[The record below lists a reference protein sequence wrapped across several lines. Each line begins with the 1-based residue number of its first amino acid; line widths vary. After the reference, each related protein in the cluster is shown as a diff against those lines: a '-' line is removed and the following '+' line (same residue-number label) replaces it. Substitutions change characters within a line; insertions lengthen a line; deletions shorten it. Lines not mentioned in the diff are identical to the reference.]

1 MMNLLVTIGKKQH
14 HLSVKP
20 GTPLPEALA
29 LLGFPIA
36 LPCGGKGSCGKCRV
50 KATGQLSPITP
61 AERRCLSAGELRNGL
76 RLLCQTA
83 VLGEARIELPEE
95 SAEIVVEGVSAMPQ
109 NRPIDGKALCA
120 ALDIGTTTVAA
131 RLYVAEEL
139 ESSPIASAGRRNP
152 QAAFGADVLSRMERA
167 QAGDAPALR
176 GCIID
181 CLDDLLTEL
190 MQMAQARPA
199 QIREL
204 VITGNTAMLYLLTGR
219 DTACL
224 SKAPFLPEHLFGDEI
239 TAEALG
245 LHAVKASRV
254 YLPHCAS
261 AFIGADCLC
270 AMLACGMTEAEAPCA
285 LLDLGTN
292 GELAVFNGTEL
303 WCAST
308 AAGPAFEG
316 AGLTMG
322 MPAVPGAINHV
333 ERKGFRIGCTAIGG
347 EGDLWLRADRRGGG
361 LAAERRFGCG
371 GLPSAG
377 RASFSSDGV
386 RNRRRARR
394 ALRGHRRFAHTG
406 GYPRV
411 AGGESRRLRGPTNAA
426 RSC

>member
-139 ESSPIASAGRRNP
+139 ESSPVASAGRRNP

-204 VITGNTAMLYLLTGR
+204 VITGNTAMLYLLTGGIPP
-219 DTACL
+219 A
-224 SKAPFLPEHLFGDEI
+224 FLKLLFCRSIFLGTKSLPKPWGCMQLRPAAFI
-239 TAEALG
+239 CRTVPLLLLG
-245 LHAVKASRV
+245 L
-254 YLPHCAS
+254 
-261 AFIGADCLC
+261 I
-270 AMLACGMTEAEAPCA
+270 ACAPC
-285 LLDLGTN
+285 LLVG
-292 GELAVFNGTEL
+292 
-303 WCAST
+303 
-308 AAGPAFEG
+308 
-316 AGLTMG
+316 
-322 MPAVPGAINHV
+322 
-333 ERKGFRIGCTAIGG
+333 
-347 EGDLWLRADRRGGG
+347 
-361 LAAERRFGCG
+361 
-371 GLPSAG
+371 
-377 RASFSSDGV
+377 
-386 RNRRRARR
+386 
-394 ALRGHRRFAHTG
+394 
-406 GYPRV
+406 
-411 AGGESRRLRGPTNAA
+411 
-426 RSC
+426 

>member
-167 QAGDAPALR
+167 QAGGCTPPCGDASSIAWMICSQSLCKWRRHAPPRLGNWSLR
-176 GCIID
+176 GIQRCSISS
-181 CLDDLLTEL
+181 
-190 MQMAQARPA
+190 PA
-199 QIREL
+199 GYRL
-204 VITGNTAMLYLLTGR
+204 
-219 DTACL
+219 
-224 SKAPFLPEHLFGDEI
+224 PF
-239 TAEALG
+239 
-245 LHAVKASRV
+245 
-254 YLPHCAS
+254 
-261 AFIGADCLC
+261 
-270 AMLACGMTEAEAPCA
+270 
-285 LLDLGTN
+285 
-292 GELAVFNGTEL
+292 
-303 WCAST
+303 
-308 AAGPAFEG
+308 
-316 AGLTMG
+316 
-322 MPAVPGAINHV
+322 
-333 ERKGFRIGCTAIGG
+333 
-347 EGDLWLRADRRGGG
+347 
-361 LAAERRFGCG
+361 
-371 GLPSAG
+371 
-377 RASFSSDGV
+377 
-386 RNRRRARR
+386 
-394 ALRGHRRFAHTG
+394 
-406 GYPRV
+406 
-411 AGGESRRLRGPTNAA
+411 
-426 RSC
+426 